1 MRLPFYGWGYFLRSG
16 IFRIPIII
24 FTREAKGRA
33 FPFLADVISA
43 TCLLLWTESDMGK
56 DFALALSKRSND
68 T

>member
-1 MRLPFYGWGYFLRSG
+1 MS
-16 IFRIPIII
+16 I
-24 FTREAKGRA
+24 FTREAKGLA

-43 TCLLLWTESDMGK
+43 SCLLLWTKSNVGE